1 MKKRDDTTKD
11 ENINASSPCAE
22 KINHNGF
29 TNAPPLTQLIPPI
42 VGILS
47 LGLTFISINSLFES
61 RVALVV
67 CNLGLAIDFGLTTW
81 LWYLATSII
90 PTDGIQLKHLAAL

>member
-11 ENINASSPCAE
+11 ETINRSAPCIE
-22 KINHNGF
+22 EINHNGF

-42 VGILS
+42 IGILS
-47 LGLTFISINSLFES
+47 LGLTLVSINSLFES
-61 RVALVV
+61 RLALIA
-67 CNLGLAIDFGLTTW
+67 CNLGLAIDFGLTMW

-90 PTDGIQLKHLAAL
+90 PTDGLQLRYLAAL